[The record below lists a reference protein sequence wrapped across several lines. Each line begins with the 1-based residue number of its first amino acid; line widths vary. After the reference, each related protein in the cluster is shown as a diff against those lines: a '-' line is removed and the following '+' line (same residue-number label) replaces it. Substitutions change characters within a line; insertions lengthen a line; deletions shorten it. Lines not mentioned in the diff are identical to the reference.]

1 MVEVAE
7 NAQDSLVDDNLV
19 ATVRP
24 RLSWGAVFGGA
35 VVGLGLWLLLYAFGL
50 AVGLT
55 VLDPSDPSSLKP
67 SGIFTG
73 VWSLIAPLIALFLGG
88 LVAGRMSGV
97 LRVGDGAIHGLAMWG
112 LTTLI
117 GACLVMMAL
126 AAAISSVAAAGGSA
140 LAAGGSTLGAAV
152 AGAAGGAP
160 QLGLDAD
167 DALRPI
173 NQRLQAQGK
182 PPVTAEQ
189 LQAAARDTVR
199 RAAREGRL
207 DRELLASSIARQ
219 TALSEAD
226 VRELTER
233 IQNQVGPRLESA
245 AQAAKVGALRAAEA
259 SGKAFWGVFAALLLG
274 LFAAVAGGAVGAN
287 ASRHRMR
294 PQPAPVPVRLV
305 HQPPPIPPREV
316 YP

>member
-1 MVEVAE
+1 MVEVVE
-7 NAQDSLVDDNLV
+7 SVPDSLLEETVV
-19 ATVRP
+19 AVRP

-35 VVGLGLWLLLYAFGL
+35 VVSLGLWLLLYAFGL
-50 AVGLT
+50 AVGLSA
-55 VLDPSDPSSLKP
+55 LDPSDPSSLKP

-73 VWSLIAPLIALFLGG
+73 VWSLIAPLFALFVGG
-88 LVAGRMSGV
+88 LVAGRVSGV
-97 LRVGDGAIHGLAMWG
+97 PRAGDGAIHGLAMWG

-117 GACLVMMAL
+117 GASLVMMAL
-126 AAAISSVAAAGGSA
+126 AATISSVASAGKSV

-152 AGAAGGAP
+152 TGAAGAAP
-160 QLGLDAD
+160 ELGLDAD

-173 NQRLQAQGK
+173 DQRLRAQGK

-189 LQAAARDTVR
+189 LQAAARDAVQ
-199 RAAREGRL
+199 RAVREGRV
-207 DRELLASSIARQ
+207 DRELLASSIARH

-226 VRELTER
+226 VRELADR
-233 IQNQVGPRLESA
+233 VHNQIGPRLESA

-274 LFAAVAGGAVGAN
+274 LIAAVAGGALGVN
-287 ASRHRMR
+287 AGRDRLR
-294 PQPAPVPVRLV
+294 PQPAPQPVRLV
-305 HQPPPIPPREV
+305 PQPPPIPRREV